1 MIENVA
7 MTRVLDICTKIKPY
21 QQAINRQG
29 VSLKSM
35 RLFRS
40 YQSLKNHIAKAQPT
54 VVGIGN
60 FDGVHQGHQALINMV
75 IAIAEK
81 ENLSSSVLTFS
92 PHPLRF
98 FKGEQG
104 PKQVYSLQDRIDL
117 LRSLGIELVLAQIFD
132 LAFASLSPSAFV
144 KDVLIDA
151 LQSAHIVVGYDFA
164 FGARRSGTL
173 EDLIKL
179 AQSYGAQV
187 HIIEAQQSPIHKEK
201 RPYSSTWIRELITE
215 GKVTEAQQA
224 LGRPYHMRARVV
236 RGLQRGRKLG
246 FPTANLELSSELC
259 PQAGVYTAW
268 LDWGLGPQMSV
279 VSVGSNPT
287 FRETR
292 QLGQQRWSVE
302 VHVLEAALNSAHD
315 LNVTLDIYD
324 REVCLWFIRPLRA
337 QKRFSGPQD
346 LVKQIQEDCQST
358 LSDLEH
364 ALAPQW
370 PKQITELSQLEQTD
384 LYI

>member
-1 MIENVA
+1 MFEHVA
-7 MTRVLDICTKIKPY
+7 MTRVLDICIEIKPY

-40 YQSLKNHIAKAQPT
+40 YQSLKSHTVKARST

-75 IAIAEK
+75 IAIAKK
-81 ENLSSSVLTFS
+81 ENLRSSVLTFS

-117 LRSLGIELVLAQIFD
+117 LKSLGIELILAQIFD

-173 EDLIKL
+173 EDLIQL

-187 HIIEAQQSPIHKEK
+187 HIIEAQQSPIHHEK

-215 GKVTEAQQA
+215 GKVIEAQQA

-268 LDWGLGPQMSV
+268 LDWGLGPHMSV

-287 FRETR
+287 FKETR
-292 QLGQQRWSVE
+292 QLGQQQWSVE
-302 VHVLEAALNSAHD
+302 VHVLETALD
-315 LNVTLDIYD
+315 LGHNRKVTLDLYD
-324 REVCLWFIRPLRA
+324 REVCLWFVRSLRA
-337 QKRFSGPQD
+337 QKRFSSPQD
-346 LVKQIQEDCQST
+346 LIKQIQEDCHST
-358 LSDLEH
+358 LVDLEQVR
-364 ALAPQW
+364 APQW
-370 PKQITELSQLEQTD
+370 PQKMNELSQLEQTD
-384 LYI
+384 L